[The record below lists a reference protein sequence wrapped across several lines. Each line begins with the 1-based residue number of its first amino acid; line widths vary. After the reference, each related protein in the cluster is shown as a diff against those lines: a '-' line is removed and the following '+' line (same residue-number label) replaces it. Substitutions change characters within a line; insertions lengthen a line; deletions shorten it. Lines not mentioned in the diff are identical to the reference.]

1 MKRIASV
8 LALVLAMLVA
18 MPVSAAEN
26 TFRDVPQNHWAYD
39 FVEQAAQEGW
49 VTGVG
54 GGRYEPESKIT
65 GAEFLTMITK
75 SLYPE
80 EIGLGEPGEPWYQ
93 PYVNTAEAH
102 GMLTHG
108 LGEKEVLDN
117 PVNRYRMAAVL
128 CSVAKETGVVEYE
141 NGGILA
147 ADGITV
153 MNDSNASNY
162 IGDWASVPEEYR
174 EAVMVSYAL
183 GLLSGND
190 SKGTFG
196 GASSMNRAESAVV
209 LCRIN
214 DLVRNGTAIQQYSA
228 RVVEL
233 VNEERAKEG
242 LGALRVDDT
251 LQKAAQARA
260 GELVQQFSH
269 TRPDGT
275 SCFTVLNEYGVSG
288 YSSAGEN
295 IAMGYATP
303 EAVMIGWMNSPGHR
317 ANILTPSFD
326 TIAVGC
332 VEYNGVFYWVQL
344 FLG

>member
-26 TFRDVPQNHWAYD
+26 TFRDVPQSHWAYD

-54 GGRYEPESKIT
+54 EGRYNPEANIT

-75 SLYPE
+75 SLYLD
-80 EIGLGEPGEPWYQ
+80 EIGAGQPGEPWYQ
-93 PYVNTAEAH
+93 PYVNAAEDH

-128 CSVAKETGVVEYE
+128 WSAAKEAGKVEYVD
-141 NGGILA
+141 GGILA

-153 MNDSNASNY
+153 MNNSNASRY
-162 IGDWASVPEEYR
+162 IGDWASVPDEYQ
-174 EAVMVSYAL
+174 EAVLASYAL

-196 GASSMNRAESAVV
+196 GASSMTRAESAVV

-214 DLVRNGTAIQQYSA
+214 DLVRNGTEIQQYSTQ
-228 RVVEL
+228 VVEL
-233 VNEERAKEG
+233 VNKERAKEG
-242 LGALRVDDT
+242 LGALQVDDT

-260 GELVQQFSH
+260 REIVEQFSH
-269 TRPDGT
+269 TRPNGT
-275 SCFTVLNEYGVSG
+275 SCFTVLGEYGVSG
-288 YSSAGEN
+288 YSMSGEN

-317 ANILTPSFD
+317 ANILTASYD

-332 VEYNGVFYWVQL
+332 VEYNGAFYWVQL